1 MVEHLHYPFLLL
13 THVICADGQIHSEEA
28 KALHAL
34 ANQIEINEATQA
46 EVDKILSQELDCL
59 SVREIAGKI
68 PVNQQEETM
77 RQVLAIAHVD
87 GYYAPLEKQLVEEVC
102 QVWNWSLGKVNNIL
116 KPATFQQFPGLSA
129 KQKEEEPELSFAA
142 RVLKNEQKSPLS
154 RALIGFIKDIAP
166 ETLGQTIK
174 RVEREVLLSGP
185 EYDEAIAR
193 CAKISREDYAFT
205 ESALQSSRKALERL
219 EQDLGSILEKL
230 RRSNQGKAKNG
241 SAQEVAEQLEQ
252 SRKALTDEILR
263 QLESLNASLKAKQ
276 RALNHFSIAFM
287 GKTKAGKSTLHAI
300 VTGEGWEAIGVGKQR
315 TTRLNRVYEW
325 KNIRIIDT
333 PGIGA
338 PGGKSDEE
346 IARSVIDESDVICY
360 VVTNDSIQETEFR
373 FVNVLKAKAKPL
385 IVLLNVKYNLRDSRR
400 LEHFLK
406 NQAKFIDNRRNGVLK
421 GHLDRIADYA
431 ASQGVENYFSVIPAM
446 LLAAQ
451 LSREPEHKAVA
462 DKLYAV
468 SQVQDF
474 LNSIRESLIYYGP
487 IRRSQTLLGSTV
499 GSIEAPKAWVNSQ
512 QQEYR
517 RVILILEGK
526 RSKFKD
532 RIANAKEDG
541 LRYFRTK
548 VKKLFTDSKLR
559 TSEFA
564 EAHWQDKE
572 DVLNRAWQAEPN
584 SIKLNASIQQEYE
597 EVSRRFKKEI
607 ESIINEIGG
616 EMDLIFKLGGS
627 SFKLNEQ
634 DSSTRWKNILTV
646 AGAGIMLAGIG
657 FALPVVVA
665 IGGVIGVA
673 AQFFKSKNTKRR
685 EAAAKIK
692 EALTSQLE
700 RYEQQVLG
708 SFDTDFNKHCKTVE
722 ADITKY
728 FEILI
733 ASLKNIQGSLVSSE
747 KSLDSLTMRLNK
759 AYAKR
764 VIDWCLDR
772 YELLEDATIDREVI
786 SVKRDFGQQM
796 TIHTR
801 SEVSLQKSQADIESV
816 LQEKFT
822 LEY

>member
-1 MVEHLHYPFLLL
+1 MTEHLHYPFLLL
-13 THVICADGQIHSEEA
+13 THVICADGQIHSEES
-28 KALHAL
+28 KALHQL
-34 ANQIEINEATQA
+34 AVQVEINEATQA
-46 EVDKILSQELDCL
+46 EMEKILAQEPDCL

-68 PVNQQEETM
+68 PVKQQEETM

-102 QVWNWSLGKVNNIL
+102 QVWNWSVGKVNNIL
-116 KPATFQQFPGLSA
+116 KPATFQQFTGLSA

-230 RRSNQGKAKNG
+230 RRSNQGKAKNS

-252 SRKALTDEILR
+252 SQKALTDEILR

-338 PGGKSDEE
+338 PGGQTDEQ

-451 LSREPEHKAVA
+451 LSREPEHKAVT

-474 LNSIRESLIYYGP
+474 LDSIRESLIYYGP

-512 QQEYR
+512 Q
-517 RVILILEGK
+517 
-526 RSKFKD
+526 
-532 RIANAKEDG
+532 
-541 LRYFRTK
+541 
-548 VKKLFTDSKLR
+548 
-559 TSEFA
+559 
-564 EAHWQDKE
+564 
-572 DVLNRAWQAEPN
+572 
-584 SIKLNASIQQEYE
+584 
-597 EVSRRFKKEI
+597 
-607 ESIINEIGG
+607 
-616 EMDLIFKLGGS
+616 
-627 SFKLNEQ
+627 
-634 DSSTRWKNILTV
+634 
-646 AGAGIMLAGIG
+646 
-657 FALPVVVA
+657 
-665 IGGVIGVA
+665 
-673 AQFFKSKNTKRR
+673 
-685 EAAAKIK
+685 
-692 EALTSQLE
+692 
-700 RYEQQVLG
+700 
-708 SFDTDFNKHCKTVE
+708 
-722 ADITKY
+722 
-728 FEILI
+728 
-733 ASLKNIQGSLVSSE
+733 
-747 KSLDSLTMRLNK
+747 
-759 AYAKR
+759 
-764 VIDWCLDR
+764 
-772 YELLEDATIDREVI
+772 
-786 SVKRDFGQQM
+786 
-796 TIHTR
+796 
-801 SEVSLQKSQADIESV
+801 
-816 LQEKFT
+816 
-822 LEY
+822 

>member
-1 MVEHLHYPFLLL
+1 MTEPLHYQFLLL

-28 KALHAL
+28 KALHEL
-34 ANQIEINEATQA
+34 GSQVQINEATQNEA
-46 EVDKILSQELDCL
+46 DKILSQESDCL

-87 GYYAPLEKQLVEEVC
+87 GYYAPTEKQLVDTIR
-102 QVWNWSLGKVNNIL
+102 QVWNWPERRVNSIL
-116 KPATFQQFPGLSA
+116 EPVMLSIWPANRATQ
-129 KQKEEEPELSFAA
+129 EEESDLSLAA
-142 RVLKNEQKSPLS
+142 RVLKSQQNSPLS
-154 RALIGFIKDIAP
+154 KALIGFIKDLAP
-166 ETLGQTIK
+166 DTLGQTIK
-174 RVEREVLLSGP
+174 KLEREVLLSGP
-185 EYDEAIAR
+185 EYDAAIAQ
-193 CAKISREDYAFT
+193 CAKIAQEDYAFT
-205 ESALQSSRKALERL
+205 ESALNQSREALSKL
-219 EQDLGSILEKL
+219 DQDLKAILANLQKTPK
-230 RRSNQGKAKNG
+230 GKSESS
-241 SAQEVAEQLEQ
+241 SAQEVAQQLEQ
-252 SRKALTDEILR
+252 SRQALTDEIV
-263 QLESLNASLKAKQ
+263 QKLEDLNASLKAKQ

-287 GKTKAGKSTLHAI
+287 GRTKAGKSTLHAI

-338 PGGKSDEE
+338 PGGQTDEQ

-373 FVNVLKAKAKPL
+373 FVNLLKEKAKPL
-385 IVLLNVKYNLRDSRR
+385 IVLLNVKYNLRDARR

-451 LSREPEHKAVA
+451 LSHEPEHTEAA
-462 DKLYAV
+462 DKLYQL

-474 LNSIRESLIYYGP
+474 LDSIRESLIYYGP

-499 GSIEAPKAWVNSQ
+499 GSIEAPKVWINSQ

-517 RVILILEGK
+517 QVILILEDK
-526 RSKFKD
+526 SSQFKV
-532 RIANAKEDG
+532 RISNAKEDG

-548 VKKLFTDSKLR
+548 VKKLFTDAKLR
-559 TSEFA
+559 VSGFA

-572 DVLNRAWQAEPN
+572 DVLNRAWQTELN
-584 SIKLNASIQQEYE
+584 NIKLNASIQQEYE

-616 EMDLIFKLGGS
+616 EMNLIFILGGS

-634 DSSTRWKNILTV
+634 DSSTRWRNILR
-646 AGAGIMLAGIG
+646 LASVGMMIASFTNPVFAVIGIG
-657 FALPVVVA
+657 
-665 IGGVIGVA
+665 IGVI
-673 AQFFKSKNTKRR
+673 AQFFKSKDKKRR
-685 EAAAKIK
+685 EAVAKIK
-692 EALTSQLE
+692 EALTSELE
-700 RYEQQVLG
+700 KYEQQVLG
-708 SFDTDFNKHCKTVE
+708 SFEKDFDKHCKAVE
-722 ADITKY
+722 AEITQY
-728 FEILI
+728 FNILI
-733 ASLKNIQGSLVSSE
+733 ENLKKIQSSLLSGE
-747 KSLDSLTMRLNK
+747 KSLNSLTIRLNK

-764 VIDWCLDR
+764 VLDWCLDR
-772 YELLEDATIDREVI
+772 YELLEDATVDREVI

-801 SEVSLQKSQADIESV
+801 SEVSLQKSQVDIESV

>member
-1 MVEHLHYPFLLL
+1 MTEHLHYPFLLL
-13 THVICADGQIHSEEA
+13 THVICADGQIHSEES
-28 KALHAL
+28 KALHQL
-34 ANQIEINEATQA
+34 AVQVEINEATQA
-46 EVDKILSQELDCL
+46 EMEKILAQEPDCL

-68 PVNQQEETM
+68 PVKQQEETM

-102 QVWNWSLGKVNNIL
+102 QVWNWSVGKVNNIL
-116 KPATFQQFPGLSA
+116 KPATFQQFTGLSA

-193 CAKISREDYAFT
+193 CAKISREDYANT

-230 RRSNQGKAKNG
+230 RRSNQGKAKNS

-252 SRKALTDEILR
+252 SQKALTDEILR

-338 PGGKSDEE
+338 PGGQTDEQ

-373 FVNVLKAKAKPL
+373 FVNLLKAKAKPL

-451 LSREPEHKAVA
+451 LSREPEHKAVT

-468 SQVQDF
+468 SQVQGF
-474 LNSIRESLIYYGP
+474 LDSIRESLIYYGP

-526 RSKFKD
+526 RSEFKV

-548 VKKLFTDSKLR
+548 VKKLFTDG
-559 TSEFA
+559 
-564 EAHWQDKE
+564 
-572 DVLNRAWQAEPN
+572 
-584 SIKLNASIQQEYE
+584 Y
-597 EVSRRFKKEI
+597 
-607 ESIINEIGG
+607 
-616 EMDLIFKLGGS
+616 
-627 SFKLNEQ
+627 
-634 DSSTRWKNILTV
+634 
-646 AGAGIMLAGIG
+646 
-657 FALPVVVA
+657 
-665 IGGVIGVA
+665 
-673 AQFFKSKNTKRR
+673 
-685 EAAAKIK
+685 
-692 EALTSQLE
+692 
-700 RYEQQVLG
+700 
-708 SFDTDFNKHCKTVE
+708 
-722 ADITKY
+722 
-728 FEILI
+728 
-733 ASLKNIQGSLVSSE
+733 
-747 KSLDSLTMRLNK
+747 LD
-759 AYAKR
+759 
-764 VIDWCLDR
+764 
-772 YELLEDATIDREVI
+772 
-786 SVKRDFGQQM
+786 
-796 TIHTR
+796 
-801 SEVSLQKSQADIESV
+801 
-816 LQEKFT
+816 
-822 LEY
+822 

>member
-1 MVEHLHYPFLLL
+1 MTEHLHYPFLLL
-13 THVICADGQIHSEEA
+13 THVICADGQIHSEES
-28 KALHAL
+28 KALHQL
-34 ANQIEINEATQA
+34 AVQVEINEATQA
-46 EVDKILSQELDCL
+46 EMEKILAQEPDCL

-68 PVNQQEETM
+68 PVKQQEETM

-102 QVWNWSLGKVNNIL
+102 QVWNWSVGKVNNIL
-116 KPATFQQFPGLSA
+116 KPATFQQFTGLSA

-205 ESALQSSRKALERL
+205 ESALRSSRKALERL

-230 RRSNQGKAKNG
+230 RRSNQGKAKNS

-252 SRKALTDEILR
+252 SQKALTDEILR

-338 PGGKSDEE
+338 PGGQTDEQ

-373 FVNVLKAKAKPL
+373 FVNLLKAKAKPL

-451 LSREPEHKAVA
+451 LSREPEHKAVT

-474 LNSIRESLIYYGP
+474 LDSIRESLIYYGP

-499 GSIEAPKAWVNSQ
+499 GSIEEPKAWISSQ

-517 RVILILEGK
+517 RAILILEDK
-526 RSKFKD
+526 SSQFKV
-532 RIANAKEDG
+532 RIANAREDG

-548 VKKLFTDSKLR
+548 VTKLFTDTKLKVPG
-559 TSEFA
+559 FA

-572 DVLNRAWQAEPN
+572 DALNHAWQAELKRIN
-584 SIKLNASIQQEYE
+584 LGASIRQEYE
-597 EVSRRFKKEI
+597 EVSRRFKKEL
-607 ESIINEIGG
+607 ESILNEIGS
-616 EMDLIFKLGGS
+616 EMSLIFKLGKS
-627 SFKLNEQ
+627 SFTLNEQ

-747 KSLDSLTMRLNK
+747 NSLDSLTIRLNK

-801 SEVSLQKSQADIESV
+801 SEVSLQKSQVDIESV